1 MRFRTL
7 YLVLCGLLLG
17 HAATAAEPPT
27 APTPP
32 TPPTQPAEG
41 PGGAAYRHASVHQ
54 WHFGEGA
61 REYWVFTPE
70 QPVPGNAPLVIF
82 LHGWSVMQ
90 PDLYRAWIDHIVRR
104 GMVVVYP
111 RYQPDLKTPNA
122 DFLDNAAGAL
132 GDALRRLQAGE
143 LGVRPRLNQVAYLG
157 HSAGGLLAANLAAA
171 SERLKLPAAKALM
184 VVEPGKSQGKRWDG
198 VAQER
203 LSGLAKGT
211 LLLAVCGDE
220 DSHVACTD
228 AKRIYRQ
235 SRHIPPSDKNLLL
248 LRSDRHGAPPLLANH
263 AAPTA
268 PVFGPQYP
276 KEEDSD
282 WLLDRV
288 EKRLEVQQAEG
299 RYTGHDPLVIDA
311 LDWYGTWKLFDGLTD
326 AAFYNR
332 NRQYALGATPEQTG
346 MGQWS
351 DGTPVKPIKV
361 LK

>member
-27 APTPP
+27 AP

-248 LRSDRHGAPPLLANH
+248 LRSDRHGAPP
-263 AAPTA
+263 
-268 PVFGPQYP
+268 
-276 KEEDSD
+276 
-282 WLLDRV
+282 
-288 EKRLEVQQAEG
+288 
-299 RYTGHDPLVIDA
+299 
-311 LDWYGTWKLFDGLTD
+311 
-326 AAFYNR
+326 
-332 NRQYALGATPEQTG
+332 
-346 MGQWS
+346 
-351 DGTPVKPIKV
+351 
-361 LK
+361 

>member
-32 TPPTQPAEG
+32 TQPAEG
-41 PGGAAYRHASVHQ
+41 PGGADYRHASVHQ

-61 REYWVFTPE
+61 REYWVFTLE

-143 LGVRPRLNQVAYLG
+143 LGCARG
-157 HSAGGLLAANLAAA
+157 
-171 SERLKLPAAKALM
+171 
-184 VVEPGKSQGKRWDG
+184 
-198 VAQER
+198 
-203 LSGLAKGT
+203 
-211 LLLAVCGDE
+211 
-220 DSHVACTD
+220 
-228 AKRIYRQ
+228 
-235 SRHIPPSDKNLLL
+235 
-248 LRSDRHGAPPLLANH
+248 
-263 AAPTA
+263 
-268 PVFGPQYP
+268 
-276 KEEDSD
+276 
-282 WLLDRV
+282 
-288 EKRLEVQQAEG
+288 
-299 RYTGHDPLVIDA
+299 
-311 LDWYGTWKLFDGLTD
+311 
-326 AAFYNR
+326 
-332 NRQYALGATPEQTG
+332 
-346 MGQWS
+346 
-351 DGTPVKPIKV
+351 
-361 LK
+361 

>member
-1 MRFRTL
+1 
-7 YLVLCGLLLG
+7 
-17 HAATAAEPPT
+17 
-27 APTPP
+27 
-32 TPPTQPAEG
+32 
-41 PGGAAYRHASVHQ
+41 
-54 WHFGEGA
+54 
-61 REYWVFTPE
+61 
-70 QPVPGNAPLVIF
+70 
-82 LHGWSVMQ
+82 
-90 PDLYRAWIDHIVRR
+90 
-104 GMVVVYP
+104 
-111 RYQPDLKTPNA
+111 
-122 DFLDNAAGAL
+122 
-132 GDALRRLQAGE
+132 
-143 LGVRPRLNQVAYLG
+143 
-157 HSAGGLLAANLAAA
+157 LAANLAAA

>member
-27 APTPP
+27 AP

-198 VAQER
+198 VA
-203 LSGLAKGT
+203 
-211 LLLAVCGDE
+211 
-220 DSHVACTD
+220 
-228 AKRIYRQ
+228 
-235 SRHIPPSDKNLLL
+235 
-248 LRSDRHGAPPLLANH
+248 
-263 AAPTA
+263 
-268 PVFGPQYP
+268 
-276 KEEDSD
+276 
-282 WLLDRV
+282 
-288 EKRLEVQQAEG
+288 
-299 RYTGHDPLVIDA
+299 
-311 LDWYGTWKLFDGLTD
+311 
-326 AAFYNR
+326 
-332 NRQYALGATPEQTG
+332 
-346 MGQWS
+346 
-351 DGTPVKPIKV
+351 
-361 LK
+361 

>member
-1 MRFRTL
+1 M
-7 YLVLCGLLLG
+7 
-17 HAATAAEPPT
+17 
-27 APTPP
+27 
-32 TPPTQPAEG
+32 
-41 PGGAAYRHASVHQ
+41 
-54 WHFGEGA
+54 
-61 REYWVFTPE
+61 
-70 QPVPGNAPLVIF
+70 IF

-235 SRHIPPSDKNLLL
+235 SRHIPPSDKTSCCCAAIATA
-248 LRSDRHGAPPLLANH
+248 LRRCWPTTRRPPRRYSARSIRRKKTATGCSTASRSASKCSRPK
-263 AAPTA
+263 AAIP
-268 PVFGPQYP
+268 
-276 KEEDSD
+276 
-282 WLLDRV
+282 
-288 EKRLEVQQAEG
+288 
-299 RYTGHDPLVIDA
+299 
-311 LDWYGTWKLFDGLTD
+311 
-326 AAFYNR
+326 
-332 NRQYALGATPEQTG
+332 ATTR
-346 MGQWS
+346 W
-351 DGTPVKPIKV
+351 
-361 LK
+361 

>member
-27 APTPP
+27 AP

-235 SRHIPPSDKNLLL
+235 SRTFRPATRTCCCCAAIATALRRCWPTTRHPPRRYAARSIRRKKTATGCSTASRSASKSSRPKAAIP
-248 LRSDRHGAPPLLANH
+248 
-263 AAPTA
+263 
-268 PVFGPQYP
+268 
-276 KEEDSD
+276 
-282 WLLDRV
+282 
-288 EKRLEVQQAEG
+288 
-299 RYTGHDPLVIDA
+299 
-311 LDWYGTWKLFDGLTD
+311 
-326 AAFYNR
+326 
-332 NRQYALGATPEQTG
+332 ATTR
-346 MGQWS
+346 W
-351 DGTPVKPIKV
+351 
-361 LK
+361 

>member
-1 MRFRTL
+1 M
-7 YLVLCGLLLG
+7 
-17 HAATAAEPPT
+17 
-27 APTPP
+27 
-32 TPPTQPAEG
+32 PACISG
-41 PGGAAYRHASVHQ
+41 TSAKALANTGCSPR
-54 WHFGEGA
+54 
-61 REYWVFTPE
+61 

-82 LHGWSVMQ
+82 LRLGVMQ

-122 DFLDNAAGAL
+122 DFLDNAAGAPATPS
-132 GDALRRLQAGE
+132 GAWSRR
-143 LGVRPRLNQVAYLG
+143 
-157 HSAGGLLAANLAAA
+157 AGGAPAAEPGRLPRPPPADCSPPPAAA

-235 SRHIPPSDKNLLL
+235 SRHIPPSDKTSCCCA
-248 LRSDRHGAPPLLANH
+248 RSPHGAPPLLAN

-288 EKRLEVQQAEG
+288 GASKCSR
-299 RYTGHDPLVIDA
+299 P
-311 LDWYGTWKLFDGLTD
+311 K
-326 AAFYNR
+326 AAIP
-332 NRQYALGATPEQTG
+332 ATTR
-346 MGQWS
+346 W
-351 DGTPVKPIKV
+351 
-361 LK
+361 

>member
-32 TPPTQPAEG
+32 TQPAEG
-41 PGGAAYRHASVHQ
+41 PGGADYRHASVHQ

-184 VVEPGKSQGKRWDG
+184 VVEPDKSQGKRWDG

-248 LRSDRHGAPPLLANH
+248 LRSDRYGAPPLLANH

>member
-32 TPPTQPAEG
+32 TQPAEG
-41 PGGAAYRHASVHQ
+41 PGGADYRHASVHQ

-143 LGVRPRLNQVAYLG
+143 LGVRPRLNQV
-157 HSAGGLLAANLAAA
+157 
-171 SERLKLPAAKALM
+171 
-184 VVEPGKSQGKRWDG
+184 
-198 VAQER
+198 
-203 LSGLAKGT
+203 
-211 LLLAVCGDE
+211 
-220 DSHVACTD
+220 
-228 AKRIYRQ
+228 
-235 SRHIPPSDKNLLL
+235 
-248 LRSDRHGAPPLLANH
+248 
-263 AAPTA
+263 
-268 PVFGPQYP
+268 
-276 KEEDSD
+276 
-282 WLLDRV
+282 
-288 EKRLEVQQAEG
+288 
-299 RYTGHDPLVIDA
+299 
-311 LDWYGTWKLFDGLTD
+311 
-326 AAFYNR
+326 
-332 NRQYALGATPEQTG
+332 
-346 MGQWS
+346 
-351 DGTPVKPIKV
+351 
-361 LK
+361 